1 MNMESSEN
9 ENLWLN
15 KLKRIDEEMKMQ
27 GAKNPDIVHAVR
39 FAQLQKIL
47 NEAIS
52 LLESN
57 PEVSENYQEDGAAK
71 LTKRE
76 TEILQHI
83 ACGLNTRQISQ
94 KLFLSHR
101 TVETHKQNL
110 MKKLHRNNTA
120 ALVGYYYEVLGLGIV
135 KN

>member
-1 MNMESSEN
+1 MAHAEN
-9 ENLWLN
+9 ENLWLS
-15 KLKRIDEEMKMQ
+15 KLKHIDEEMKLC
-27 GAKNPDIVHAVR
+27 GAQTPDITYAVR
-39 FAQLQKIL
+39 YAQLHKIL
-47 NEAIS
+47 HEAIA
-52 LLESN
+52 LLEHSPVKEEAFDN
-57 PEVSENYQEDGAAK
+57 DPSAK

-76 TEILQHI
+76 TEILHHI
-83 ACGLNTRQISQ
+83 ACGLTTRQISQ

-120 ALVGYYYEVLGLGIV
+120 ALVGYYYEVLAQGIT